1 MPDHARPTP
10 ISSRITP
17 ADSTPTIIQRSTGMR
32 APTDVSTTTC
42 REPSAFIATAVQLP
56 FSIGQ
61 RIVCVPLPVAW
72 TRQKLWRGRRLGPGG
87 AGSVGVCDGERIELE
102 VGHRLVVHPG
112 EIALDIAGS
121 GDADEHG
128 LVGAD
133 PDLHGA
139 EMISEQPR
147 RLGTDVEGV
156 GRDGVGVGG
165 ERGGVRG
172 EEARVVALRELPDPD
187 GSAAKS
193 RIASSSEIPAPV
205 SRKMRRGVSE
215 PAAGV
220 PETTAEP
227 GGRPLDAACD
237 GVGGV
242 MQRESLDEARRAL
255 RRAGVCVG
263 GNPTPDPAAGAK
275 PGPGRLHAWW

>member
-1 MPDHARPTP
+1 MPDHASPTP

-17 ADSTPTIIQRSTGMR
+17 ADSTPTITQRSTGMR

-61 RIVCVPLPVAW
+61 RIVCMPLPV
-72 TRQKLWRGRRLGPGG
+72 
-87 AGSVGVCDGERIELE
+87 ELE
-102 VGHRLVVHPG
+102 VGHHLVVHPG

-121 GDADEHG
+121 GDADEYG

-139 EMISEQPR
+139 EVISEQPR

-165 ERGGVRG
+165 ERLGVGG
-172 EEARVVALRELPDPD
+172 EEARAVALRELP
-187 GSAAKS
+187 
-193 RIASSSEIPAPV
+193 
-205 SRKMRRGVSE
+205 
-215 PAAGV
+215 
-220 PETTAEP
+220 EP
-227 GGRPLDAACD
+227 GG
-237 GVGGV
+237 
-242 MQRESLDEARRAL
+242 S
-255 RRAGVCVG
+255 AGQEQYG
-263 GNPTPDPAAGAK
+263 EQQ
-275 PGPGRLHAWW
+275 